1 MKKIFYFILFVIIF
15 LSLLFYLIDYTNII
29 LNKIYYSFLTIT
41 LTYLIFKYFFQDNI
55 SNKIKDSK
63 TRYSF
68 KKTIYVLYIILTAT
82 IIIRIWVQD
91 TQTLVI
97 SYGLFAAGVAI
108 SLQEFFKNFVGGI
121 VLFVTREYSV
131 GDRIEIKGKYGD
143 VIDIGILNTTLLE
156 IREWVSSDQP
166 TGRLSIIPNGQIL
179 SATVNNYTKDN
190 KYIWDEIE
198 IPISYE
204 SNWEKAIILIEGI
217 VKEYTKEIV
226 INAEKEISELSNKY
240 YLSNKAVV
248 PEVYISLTD
257 NWINFNVR
265 YIVEVRERRKVY
277 SDLSKLFLK
286 AIQSSEDINIAS
298 ETLKVS

>member
-15 LSLLFYLIDYTNII
+15 LSLLFYLIDHTSII

>member
-179 SATVNNYTKDN
+179 YATVNNYTKDN